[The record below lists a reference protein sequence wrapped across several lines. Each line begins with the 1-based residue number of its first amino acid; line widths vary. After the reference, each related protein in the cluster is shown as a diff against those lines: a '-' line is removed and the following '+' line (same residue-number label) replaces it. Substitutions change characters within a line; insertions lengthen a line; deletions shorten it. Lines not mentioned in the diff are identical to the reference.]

1 MDIDYAILADF
12 AEVVGSKLYL
22 MGGGWDTFSVPE
34 APCQVR
40 LGIAVGVRFGWDETN
55 VQTPVRIVVEDDDG
69 TELVKIEGQLQVG
82 RPAQLTPGSS
92 QLAQLAANVAVNI
105 PAIGGYRVHIE
116 AGSGSARADR
126 MLPFRMIRAT

>member
-1 MDIDYAILADF
+1 MALDDF
-12 AEVVGSKLYL
+12 SLDQIEI
-22 MGGGWDTFSVPE
+22 FSGCK
-34 APCQVR
+34 APV
-40 LGIAVGVRFGWDETN
+40 
-55 VQTPVRIVVEDDDG
+55 
-69 TELVKIEGQLQVG
+69 ELVKIEGQLQVG